1 MSCTVEIPA
10 SSYCY
15 RELHT
20 PKWTESLQLQVQNS
34 IRTQINLPE
43 PKKSTTCLQPKITP
57 EPKLL
62 ETVKDQDIEQN
73 PNYNVI

>member
-1 MSCTVEIPA
+1 MSCTLEIPA

-20 PKWTESLQLQVQNS
+20 RKWTELLQLQVQNS

-43 PKKSTTCLQPKITP
+43 PKKSTTRLEPQNYTKTQITR
-57 EPKLL
+57 
-62 ETVKDQDIEQN
+62 DR
-73 PNYNVI
+73 